1 MYQLEETK
9 YIYYLAIVAALLL
22 LFVLVAF
29 WKRKKQKSFADYNL
43 LQKLS
48 PETSS
53 FKSILKMLVVVLALS
68 SLVIALVNPKMGTKL
83 KTIKREGVDI
93 VFALDVSKSMLAE
106 DIVPNRLEK
115 SKQIISKI
123 IDKLGSDRVGI
134 IIYAGN
140 AYPLLPITT
149 DQAAAKM
156 FLQNADPDMVS
167 SQGTAINEALK
178 LAKTFYDDDEQTNRY
193 LFIVSD
199 GEDHE
204 ENVSYVAEE
213 ANKEG
218 IKIFTIGVGTP
229 EGGPIPLKRENT
241 LIGYKKDREGEVVI
255 TRLNENT
262 LQQIANDGDG
272 KYMFGNNTAKTV
284 DFIDDLLINADKKEF
299 ETKQFSDF
307 KDQFQWFI
315 GIGIFLLILDAFML
329 NKKTKWIQKM
339 NLFNERKTN

>member
-9 YIYYLAIVAALLL
+9 YIYYLAIVAGLLL

-315 GIGIFLLILDAFML
+315 GIGIFLLVLDAFML

-339 NLFNERKTN
+339 NLFNERKTD

>member
-22 LFVLVAF
+22 LFLLVAF

-284 DFIDDLLINADKKEF
+284 EFIDDLLINADKKEF

-315 GIGIFLLILDAFML
+315 GIGIF
-329 NKKTKWIQKM
+329 
-339 NLFNERKTN
+339 